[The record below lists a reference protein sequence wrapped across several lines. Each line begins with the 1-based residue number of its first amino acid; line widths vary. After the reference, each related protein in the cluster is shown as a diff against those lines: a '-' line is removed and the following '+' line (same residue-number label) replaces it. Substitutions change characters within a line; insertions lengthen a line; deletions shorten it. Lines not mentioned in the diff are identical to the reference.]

1 MTTGSIEVGE
11 LLCEVVV
18 NFTKITDYGVSL
30 PEFMSGSVAIPPEGA
45 RFDAAYQGTFLGPRI
60 SGTVEGVDYLHIR
73 ADGRFDLHIHSRY
86 TTVDGQNISQFADG
100 VGTREDGTNRIS
112 LRENASYMT
121 SSPLYK
127 WLNCVQVWGIGTVD
141 VDKNEVRINY
151 YVA

>member
-1 MTTGSIEVGE
+1 MTTGSIKVGE

-73 ADGRFDLHIHSRY
+73 ADGRFDLHIHR
-86 TTVDGQNISQFADG
+86 
-100 VGTREDGTNRIS
+100 GTRPPTDRTFPN
-112 LRENASYMT
+112 LRMGWAPGKT
-121 SSPLYK
+121 AR
-127 WLNCVQVWGIGTVD
+127 TVSACA
-141 VDKNEVRINY
+141 RTLRM
-151 YVA
+151 